1 MMRALQIF
9 LFYNALLGKCS
20 AFSACR
26 SSPRQSSFVLSAQ
39 SNNGLDDGS
48 TDTESGG
55 AGTWNPLSLAVL
67 RLGFTE
73 PAWTSPLNYQ
83 KAAGTYKCASCGT
96 ALFSSNGKFDSGS
109 GWPSFWRTISS
120 NRVELKK
127 EWDGRIE
134 CRCQKCKGHLGHV
147 FPDGPQRGSLDAMEL
162 ALVPE
167 TDPSIGYKVQN
178 DIDSSFSRMPRYCVN
193 GVALKFEKEVE

>member
-1 MMRALQIF
+1 MRAIL
-9 LFYNALLGKCS
+9 LFCAALLHGNCS
-20 AFSACR
+20 AFLACS
-26 SSPRQSSFVLSAQ
+26 SSPIRHTNLLQ
-39 SNNGLDDGS
+39 SNNNELDGLTDENAGS
-48 TDTESGG
+48 
-55 AGTWNPLSLAVL
+55 GTWNPLSLVVL

-83 KAAGTYKCASCGT
+83 KAEGTYKCASCGT
-96 ALFSSNGKFDSGS
+96 ALFSSKGKFDSGS
-109 GWPSFWRTISS
+109 GWPSFWKTISS

-147 FPDGPQRGSLDAMEL
+147 FPDGPQRGSLDALEL
-162 ALVPE
+162 TLVPE
-167 TDPSIGYKVQN
+167 TDPAIGFKVQN

-193 GVALKFEKEVE
+193 GAALKFEKEVEL